1 MGLVKSN
8 KVLSVT
14 DDDGNITYYTNALS
28 SGGTSDA
35 EKRLRHLKT
44 WVWAYFLLL
53 IFEGALRKWFL
64 PGLSTPLLIVRD
76 PIAIYLLLQSMRY
89 GIFKPG
95 VYIYAL
101 WILTS
106 IAFLTTLIF
115 GHGDPTVAIFGARI
129 FLLHFPLMFVI
140 SCVFDRKDVITM
152 GKWVLWVSIGMT
164 ILVGLQFYSPQSA
177 WINRGIAGDS
187 EGSGFSGAAGF
198 FRVPGT
204 FSFTSGLSL
213 FYGIAAAFI
222 FYFWIERKDKKVP
235 LYLLLLSTFSLLAAI
250 PLSISRTIL
259 FEIALSIA
267 FLLVAAI
274 RNPKFLGKLISIFVV
289 AFVLLIGLSFLPF
302 FQTSTSAF
310 TERFSTANEIE
321 GGLEGVFI
329 DRFLGGMVSAL
340 TSDQT
345 PPFWG
350 MGLGM
355 GTNAGA
361 KLLTGDTVYLISE
374 GEWGRLIGESGLIL
388 GLSFIFLRLYLII
401 QMFTKS
407 FAAINKNNPL
417 PWLLLSFALLNVA
430 QSQLGQP
437 TTLGFT
443 VLSGGLLLA
452 ALKNK

>member
-140 SCVFDRKDVITM
+140 SCVFDHDRD
-152 GKWVLWVSIGMT
+152 WET
-164 ILVGLQFYSPQSA
+164 IS
-177 WINRGIAGDS
+177 
-187 EGSGFSGAAGF
+187 
-198 FRVPGT
+198 
-204 FSFTSGLSL
+204 
-213 FYGIAAAFI
+213 
-222 FYFWIERKDKKVP
+222 
-235 LYLLLLSTFSLLAAI
+235 
-250 PLSISRTIL
+250 
-259 FEIALSIA
+259 
-267 FLLVAAI
+267 
-274 RNPKFLGKLISIFVV
+274 
-289 AFVLLIGLSFLPF
+289 
-302 FQTSTSAF
+302 
-310 TERFSTANEIE
+310 
-321 GGLEGVFI
+321 
-329 DRFLGGMVSAL
+329 
-340 TSDQT
+340 
-345 PPFWG
+345 
-350 MGLGM
+350 
-355 GTNAGA
+355 
-361 KLLTGDTVYLISE
+361 
-374 GEWGRLIGESGLIL
+374 
-388 GLSFIFLRLYLII
+388 
-401 QMFTKS
+401 
-407 FAAINKNNPL
+407 
-417 PWLLLSFALLNVA
+417 
-430 QSQLGQP
+430 
-437 TTLGFT
+437 
-443 VLSGGLLLA
+443 
-452 ALKNK
+452 